1 MADIDP
7 NTAPA
12 PADATILRPR
22 PGAGRRPAPAVASIV
37 AMPVSVIR
45 GPASEAPRI
54 ESFQSAAHEARASPV
69 ALNDFLISGRN
80 AILQAGAP
88 LLTLAVRLQ
97 TTAHKADVAT
107 LRREATREMQMFRQR
122 LSAASVPEED
132 SNVASYVV
140 CTFVDATVLDA
151 PWGAQSGWSSQSLLM
166 AFHQETVGG
175 EKFFQILEH
184 VRTNPARYI
193 DLIELLG
200 VCLAFG
206 FEGKY
211 RLDERGHAKL
221 RELQREVF
229 NLIRDYRPRRYD
241 GLSPRWRG
249 LRTRNPLLR
258 FVPGWIVAACVLVV
272 LLVGFVWFHT
282 L

>member
-1 MADIDP
+1 MVDMDP
-7 NTAPA
+7 DTAPA

-22 PGAGRRPAPAVASIV
+22 PGAGRRPV
-37 AMPVSVIR
+37 AMPVSAIR
-45 GPASEAPRI
+45 GPASELPQI
-54 ESFQSAAHEARASPV
+54 ESFHSAAHEARADPV
-69 ALNDFLISGRN
+69 ALNDLLISGRN
-80 AILQAGAP
+80 AILRAGAP
-88 LLTLAVRLQ
+88 LLTLAARLR
-97 TTAHKADVAT
+97 TTAHQADVAA
-107 LRREATREMQMFRQR
+107 LRGEATREMQMLRQC

-140 CTFVDATVLDA
+140 CTFVDATVLST

-166 AFHQETVGG
+166 AFHQETAGG
-175 EKFFQILEH
+175 EKFFQVLEH

-221 RELQREVF
+221 GELQREVF
-229 NLIRDYRPRRYD
+229 NLIRDYRPHRYD
-241 GLSPRWRG
+241 GLSPRWLG
-249 LRTRNPLLR
+249 LRQIRNRLLR
-258 FVPGWIVAACVLVV
+258 FVPWWIVAVCVLVV
-272 LLVGFVWFHT
+272 LVIGFVWFHT